1 MRKFI
6 SIVLCFF
13 IFTGCAAQGT
23 IESRTPSTVPPETT
37 AAVLE
42 TLPPEIP
49 LEIFVP
55 DENAESFRIVS
66 TNVYELD
73 PLLITAL
80 LIEHSILHSDVTLIS
95 AELVDTQLTLDFNQ
109 AFADQLKTYGT
120 SGERMMIGC
129 VVNTFLRAYDAQTVY
144 ITIDGG
150 ILESGHVIYD
160 FPIGFME

>member
-1 MRKFI
+1 M
-6 SIVLCFF
+6 
-13 IFTGCAAQGT
+13 
-23 IESRTPSTVPPETT
+23 
-37 AAVLE
+37 
-42 TLPPEIP
+42 
-49 LEIFVP
+49 
-55 DENAESFRIVS
+55 
-66 TNVYELD
+66 
-73 PLLITAL
+73 
-80 LIEHSILHSDVTLIS
+80 TLIS